1 LDNVPRFGDD
11 MANKRPPDIYCL
23 SGGKQRLDN
32 GDLNRFPRQ
41 NLELSPGIFYIL
53 AG

>member
-32 GDLNRFPRQ
+32 GDLKSVSAPK
-41 NLELSPGIFYIL
+41 S
-53 AG
+53 